1 MKVTTIEL
9 FSRNYE
15 VIDFVLQFSTIN
27 NDKGLFVLYVE
38 DKANDVFL
46 VESFATYFVLFGI
59 LEATPIEED
68 EKIEFIKEITNE
80 KYKDY
85 WLKALKDENDEIE
98 YLTTDR
104 ALAEWEEYK
113 DMGNADD
120 DNCFSYFF
128 NNDSLIQVEKNNEGG
143 YNVALTQV
151 EENKDDVI
159 QTATFNNFEN
169 MVYGIAPFCQKN
181 FQDEYEMA
189 GFVSHLFYSFV
200 SLDEDVEKF
209 RDELGEMIMK

>member
-1 MKVTTIEL
+1 MEVITREL

-38 DKANDVFL
+38 DKANGIFFA
-46 VESFATYFVLFGI
+46 ESFATYFVLFRR
-59 LEATPIEED
+59 LEESPIEED

-80 KYKDY
+80 KYKNY
-85 WLKALKDENDEIE
+85 WLKALGDEDVEIQ

-113 DMGNADD
+113 DLANDD
-120 DNCFSYFF
+120 SEKRFWYSF
-128 NNDSLIQVEKNNEGG
+128 NNESFIQIVINDDGE
-143 YNVALTQV
+143 YDVSFTQV
-151 EENKDDVI
+151 EENKEDDLQI
-159 QTATFNNFEN
+159 ATFNNFEN

-181 FQDEYEMA
+181 FESQYEMA
-189 GFVSHLFYSFV
+189 GFVSHLYYSLVDF
-200 SLDEDVEKF
+200 DEDVEKF